1 MYEINKAVS
10 YKTIWLN
17 TSDAIAD
24 ADRKRFVFNDLSLI
38 QIRNKSYLK
47 VNSIT
52 LSGAGLSAAP
62 NHNWEVKLA
71 NVKINQPSYFN
82 SDNNF
87 IPTIAMLNYDENN
100 SIQNGHLTLELESQ
114 DVVQLALHIESD
126 DGHGAVK
133 NSQAIDF
140 HIGLCIEEFME

>member
-52 LSGAGLSAAP
+52 LSGAGVGSASG
-62 NHNWEVKLA
+62 HNWEVKLA

-100 SIQNGHLTLELESQ
+100 SVQNGHLTLELESQ

-140 HIGLCIEEFME
+140 HIGICIEEYMQ

>member
-24 ADRKRFVFNDLSLI
+24 AERKRFVFNDLSLI

-52 LSGAGLSAAP
+52 LSGDGLSSAP
-62 NHNWEVKLA
+62 GHNWEIKLA
-71 NVKINQPSYFN
+71 GVKINQPSYFN

-87 IPTIAMLNYDENN
+87 IPTISMLNYDANN
-100 SIQNGHLTLELESQ
+100 SIQNGHLTLELENQ
-114 DVVQLALHIESD
+114 DIVQLALHIVSD
-126 DGHGAVK
+126 DGHGAIK

-140 HIGLCIEEFME
+140 HIGICIEEFME

>member
-52 LSGAGLSAAP
+52 LSGDGVGSAP
-62 NHNWEVKLA
+62 GHNWEVKLA
-71 NVKINQPSYFN
+71 GVKINQPSYFN

-87 IPTIAMLNYDENN
+87 IPTIANLNYDSNN
-100 SIQNGHLTLELESQ
+100 SVQNGHLTLELETQ
-114 DVVQLALHIESD
+114 DIVQLALHIESD

-133 NSQAIDF
+133 NSQAIEF
-140 HIGLCIEEFME
+140 HISLCIEEYMQ

>member
-17 TSDAIAD
+17 TNDAIAD
-24 ADRKRFVFNDLSLI
+24 AERKQFVFNDLSLI

-52 LSGAGLSAAP
+52 LSGDGLSSATG
-62 NHNWEVKLA
+62 HNWEVKLA
-71 NVKINQPSYFN
+71 NVKINQTSYFN

-87 IPTIAMLNYDENN
+87 IPTIAMINYDANN
-100 SIQNGHLTLELESQ
+100 SIQNGHLTLELENQ
-114 DVVQLALHIESD
+114 DIVQLALHIESD
-126 DGHGAVK
+126 DNHGAIK
-133 NSQAIDF
+133 NSQGIDF
-140 HIGLCIEEFME
+140 HISLCIEEYME

>member
-17 TSDAIAD
+17 TSDAVAD
-24 ADRKRFVFNDLSLI
+24 SERKKFVFNDLSLI
-38 QIRNKSYLK
+38 QVRNKSFLK
-47 VNSIT
+47 INSIT
-52 LSGAGLSAAP
+52 LSGDGLSSAS

-87 IPTIAMLNYDENN
+87 IPTIAMINYDSNN
-100 SIQNGHLTLELESQ
+100 SIQNGHLTLELEIQ
-114 DVVQLALHIESD
+114 DIVQLALHIESD
-126 DGHGAVK
+126 DGHGAIK

-140 HIGLCIEEFME
+140 HIGICIEEYME

>member
-1 MYEINKAVS
+1 MYEINKAVCF
-10 YKTIWLN
+10 KTIWLN

-24 ADRKRFVFNDLSLI
+24 SERKRFVFNDLSLI

-52 LSGAGLSAAP
+52 LSGAGLSSAT
-62 NHNWEVKLA
+62 NHNWEIKLA

-87 IPTIAMLNYDENN
+87 IPTIAMLNYNENN
-100 SIQNGHLTLELESQ
+100 TIQNGHLTLELENQ
-114 DVVQLALHIESD
+114 DIVQLALHIESD
-126 DGHGAVK
+126 DNHGLIK
-133 NSQAIDF
+133 NSQNINM
-140 HIGLCIEEFME
+140 HIGICIEQYIE

>member
-24 ADRKRFVFNDLSLI
+24 AERKRFVFNDLSLI

-52 LSGAGLSAAP
+52 LSGAGLSSAP
-62 NHNWEVKLA
+62 NHNWEIKLA

-87 IPTIAMLNYDENN
+87 IPTIAMLNYNENN
-100 SIQNGHLTLELESQ
+100 TIQNGSLTLELENQ
-114 DVVQLALHIESD
+114 DVVQLAIHIESD
-126 DGHGAVK
+126 DNHGAVK

-140 HIGLCIEEFME
+140 HIGLCIEEYMG

>member
-47 VNSIT
+47 INSIT
-52 LSGAGLSAAP
+52 LSGDGLSSAP
-62 NHNWEVKLA
+62 GHNWEVKLA

-87 IPTIAMLNYDENN
+87 IPTIAMLNFDDNN
-100 SIQNGHLTLELESQ
+100 SIQNGHLTLELETQ
-114 DVVQLALHIESD
+114 DIVQLALHVESD
-126 DGHGAVK
+126 DGHGLIK
-133 NSQAIDF
+133 NSQNIDM
-140 HIGLCIEEFME
+140 HISICVEEYMM

>member
-17 TSDAIAD
+17 TSDAVAD
-24 ADRKRFVFNDLSLI
+24 TDRKRFVFNDLSLI

-52 LSGAGLSAAP
+52 LSGAGLSSAP

-87 IPTIAMLNYDENN
+87 IPTIAMLNYDSNN
-100 SIQNGHLTLELESQ
+100 SIQNGHLTLELENQ
-114 DVVQLALHIESD
+114 DIVQLALHIESD

-133 NSQAIDF
+133 NSQEIDF
-140 HIGLCIEEFME
+140 HIGICVEEFME

>member
-17 TSDAIAD
+17 TNDAIAD
-24 ADRKRFVFNDLSLI
+24 AERKQFVFNDLSLI

-52 LSGAGLSAAP
+52 LSGDGLSSATG
-62 NHNWEVKLA
+62 HNWEVKLA
-71 NVKINQPSYFN
+71 NVKINQTSYFN

-87 IPTIAMLNYDENN
+87 IPTIAMINYDANN
-100 SIQNGHLTLELESQ
+100 SIQNGHLTLELENQ
-114 DVVQLALHIESD
+114 DIVQLALHIESD
-126 DGHGAVK
+126 DNHGAIK
-133 NSQAIDF
+133 NSQEIDF
-140 HIGLCIEEFME
+140 HISLCIEEYME

>member
-52 LSGAGLSAAP
+52 LSGAGLGSAP
-62 NHNWEVKLA
+62 DHNWEIKLA

-87 IPTIAMLNYDENN
+87 IPTIAMLNYDANN
-100 SIQNGHLTLELESQ
+100 SIQNGHLTLELENQ
-114 DVVQLALHIESD
+114 DIVQLALHIESD
-126 DGHGAVK
+126 DGHGAIK

-140 HIGLCIEEFME
+140 HIGICIEEFME

>member
-24 ADRKRFVFNDLSLI
+24 AERKRFVFNDLSLI

-52 LSGAGLSAAP
+52 LSGAGVGSASG
-62 NHNWEVKLA
+62 HNWEVKLA

-100 SIQNGHLTLELESQ
+100 SVQNGHLTLELENQ
-114 DVVQLALHIESD
+114 DIVQLALHIESD
-126 DGHGAVK
+126 DGHGAIK

-140 HIGLCIEEFME
+140 HISICVEEFME

>member
-52 LSGAGLSAAP
+52 LSGAGLSSAT

-87 IPTIAMLNYDENN
+87 IPTIAMLNYDSNN
-100 SIQNGHLTLELESQ
+100 SVQNGHLTLELESQ
-114 DVVQLALHIESD
+114 DVVQLALHIED
-126 DGHGAVK
+126 EDGVGAIK

-140 HIGLCIEEFME
+140 HISLCIEQYME

>member
-1 MYEINKAVS
+1 MYEINKAIS

-17 TSDAIAD
+17 TNDAIAD
-24 ADRKRFVFNDLSLI
+24 AERKRFVFNDLSLI

-52 LSGAGLSAAP
+52 LSGDGLSSAP
-62 NHNWEVKLA
+62 DHNWEIKLA

-87 IPTIAMLNYDENN
+87 IPTIAMINYDANN
-100 SIQNGHLTLELESQ
+100 SIQNGHLTLELENQ
-114 DVVQLALHIESD
+114 DIVQLAIHIESD
-126 DGHGAVK
+126 DNHGAIK
-133 NSQAIDF
+133 NSQEIDF
-140 HIGLCIEEFME
+140 HISLCIEEYME

>member
-17 TSDAIAD
+17 TSDAIID
-24 ADRKRFVFNDLSLI
+24 SERKRFVFNDLSLI

-52 LSGAGLSAAP
+52 LSGAGLSSAT
-62 NHNWEVKLA
+62 NHNWEIKLA

-100 SIQNGHLTLELESQ
+100 SIQNGHLTLELENQ
-114 DVVQLALHIESD
+114 DIVQLALHIESD
-126 DGHGAVK
+126 DGHGAIK

>member
-1 MYEINKAVS
+1 MYELNKAVS
-10 YKTIWLN
+10 FKTLWLN

-52 LSGAGLSAAP
+52 LSGAGLGSAP
-62 NHNWEVKLA
+62 DHNWEIKLA

-87 IPTIAMLNYDENN
+87 IPTIANLNYDTNN
-100 SIQNGHLTLELESQ
+100 SIQNGHLTLELETQ
-114 DVVQLALHIESD
+114 DIVQLAIHIESS
-126 DGHGAVK
+126 DGHGAIK
-133 NSQAIDF
+133 NSQEIDF
-140 HIGLCIEEFME
+140 HIGLCIEQYME

>member
-17 TSDAIAD
+17 TSDAVAD
-24 ADRKRFVFNDLSLI
+24 TDRKRFVFNDLSLI

-52 LSGAGLSAAP
+52 LSGAGLSSAP

-87 IPTIAMLNYDENN
+87 IPTIANLNYDSNN
-100 SIQNGHLTLELESQ
+100 SIQNGHLTLELENQ
-114 DVVQLALHIESD
+114 DIVQLALHIESD
-126 DGHGAVK
+126 DGHGAIK
-133 NSQAIDF
+133 NSQEIDF
-140 HIGLCIEEFME
+140 HIGLCIEQYME

>member
-10 YKTIWLN
+10 FKTIWLN

-52 LSGAGLSAAP
+52 LSGAGVGSASG
-62 NHNWEVKLA
+62 HNWTIKLA

-114 DVVQLALHIESD
+114 DVVQLALHIED
-126 DGHGAVK
+126 EDGVGAIK

>member
-24 ADRKRFVFNDLSLI
+24 AERKRFVFNDLSLI

-52 LSGAGLSAAP
+52 LSGDGLSSAP
-62 NHNWEVKLA
+62 GHNWEIKLA

-87 IPTIAMLNYDENN
+87 IPTIAMLNYDDNN
-100 SIQNGHLTLELESQ
+100 SIQNGHLTLELENQ
-114 DVVQLALHIESD
+114 DIVQLALHIVSD
-126 DGHGAVK
+126 DGHGAIK

>member
-24 ADRKRFVFNDLSLI
+24 AERKRFVFNDLSLI

-52 LSGAGLSAAP
+52 LSGDGLSSAP
-62 NHNWEVKLA
+62 GHNWEIKLA

-87 IPTIAMLNYDENN
+87 IPTIAMLNYDDNN
-100 SIQNGHLTLELESQ
+100 SIQNGHLTLELENQ
-114 DVVQLALHIESD
+114 DIVQLALHIVSD
-126 DGHGAVK
+126 DGHGAIK

-140 HIGLCIEEFME
+140 HIGICIEEFME

>member
-10 YKTIWLN
+10 YKTVWLN

-24 ADRKRFVFNDLSLI
+24 AERKRFVFNDLSLI

-52 LSGAGLSAAP
+52 LSGDGVGSAP
-62 NHNWEVKLA
+62 GHNWEIKLA
-71 NVKINQPSYFN
+71 GVKINQPSYFN

-87 IPTIAMLNYDENN
+87 IPTISCLNYDENN
-100 SIQNGHLTLELESQ
+100 TIQNGHLTLELENQ
-114 DVVQLALHIESD
+114 DIVQLALHIED
-126 DGHGAVK
+126 EAGVGAIK
-133 NSQAIDF
+133 SSANIDF